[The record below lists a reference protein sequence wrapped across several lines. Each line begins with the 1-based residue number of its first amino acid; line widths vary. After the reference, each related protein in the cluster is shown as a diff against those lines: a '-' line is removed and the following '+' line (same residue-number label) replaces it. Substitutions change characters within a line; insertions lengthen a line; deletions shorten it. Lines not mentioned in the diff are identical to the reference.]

1 MLDIRKLYLF
11 LLFMLVFAVFLPGIS
26 RSVYGGDS
34 GDIILAAYFGGVAHP
49 PGYPLN
55 SIFGFLF
62 THLPIAASIAFKAG
76 IMMAVFSAGTI
87 VFLFLTLEKLLK
99 DPLIALATALT
110 LAFSPLFWLYAHVVE
125 VFQLNLLLV
134 SVSVYLLIYWR
145 SKVILR
151 RRKAESSA
159 QKFLLLAVLFLGLAT
174 FHHHT
179 SILVLPGFVFLIYK
193 TEKQAILS
201 GKNLF
206 KLLGAFS
213 LGIIPYLYV
222 PFAAGRA
229 TPVNWD
235 NAVNV
240 KNLIVLITRADYGTF
255 AASQSFIGSTLIERI
270 SQVLSFFAFIKN
282 DFTPVGL
289 LLVIFG
295 FIFSI
300 GLYKKDKIISI
311 FVAISLILC
320 GPFFLFYS
328 SFSLSS
334 DFFFGIWE
342 RFLLLS
348 YFFASIFL
356 GYGLQFFTVG
366 AQKYLPE
373 KIAFFLPGKKQLLTI
388 VKFSIFLLPL
398 YMIAANWHKSDMS
411 KFKLG
416 DWLGHDILV
425 SSEAN
430 SMVFLFSDT
439 LAFNSQY
446 VYYSDFSE
454 FGDRKI
460 VLGGLLRHLYYRNQL
475 ARWYPDL
482 IFPNGFFDDSQ
493 NESGKFMADLVSANI
508 DRSPIYAIGYLPEV
522 KNHAWVKIGF
532 MSKLVDVNNK
542 DNEDIAY
549 LNRRALNNFKLEINE
564 ANEGY
569 TNFIEQDIKR
579 SYNVSFNDTGDQMAD
594 LNLNVLALDNY
605 NLALALNPQ
614 SARSY
619 YGKGKV
625 YLNMGDCSSA
635 GVFLLKSNE
644 VNSQNVP
651 TLNSLAD
658 WARKCKH
665 DESLAQDY
673 ELKAKVVKSN
683 STRETIF

>member
-1 MLDIRKLYLF
+1 MRKLYLL
-11 LLFMLVFAVFLPGIS
+11 LLFALVFAVFLPGIS
-26 RSVYGGDS
+26 TSVYGGDS

-62 THLPIAASIAFKAG
+62 THLPFAGSIAYKAG

-99 DPLIALATALT
+99 DSFIALATALT

-125 VFQLNLLLV
+125 VFQVNLFLV

-145 SKVILR
+145 SKVISR
-151 RRKAESSA
+151 RGKAESSA
-159 QKFLLLAVLFLGLAT
+159 RKFLLLSFLFLGLAT

-193 TEKQAILS
+193 TEKQAILW

-206 KLLGAFS
+206 KLLGTFT
-213 LGIIPYLYV
+213 LGILPYLYV

-235 NAVNV
+235 NAVNA

-255 AASQSFIGSTLIERI
+255 AASQSFIGSTLIERV
-270 SQVLSFFAFIKN
+270 SQVLSFFAFLKN
-282 DFTPVGL
+282 DFTLVGL
-289 LLVIFG
+289 FLVIAGLIFG
-295 FIFSI
+295 LF
-300 GLYKKDKIISI
+300 KKDKAISI
-311 FVAISLILC
+311 FLTISLILC

-328 SFSLSS
+328 SFSLAT

-342 RFLLLS
+342 RFILLS

-356 GYGLQFFTVG
+356 GNGLQSIIFT
-366 AQKYLPE
+366 AKKYLPD
-373 KIAFFLPGKKQLLTI
+373 KSAFLLLGKKQLLTI

-411 KFKLG
+411 EFKLG

-430 SMVFLFSDT
+430 SIVFLFSDT

-454 FGDRKI
+454 FGDRKVI
-460 VLGGLLRHLYYRNQL
+460 LGGLLRHPYYRKQL
-475 ARWYPDL
+475 ARRYPDL
-482 IFPNGFFDDSQ
+482 NFPNSFFDDSQ

-508 DRSPIYAIGYLPEV
+508 DRFPIYTIAYLPEI
-522 KNHAWVKIGF
+522 KNHAWVKSGM
-532 MSKLVDVNNK
+532 MSKLVNNDNK
-542 DNEDIAY
+542 DIANIAY
-549 LNRRALNNFKLEINE
+549 LNRRALDNFKLEIDE

-579 SYNVSFNDTGDQMAD
+579 SYNVSFNDTGDEMAD

-605 NLALALNPQ
+605 NLALALNPE

-625 YLNMGDCSSA
+625 YLNMDDCSSA
-635 GVFLLKSNE
+635 GVFLLKSYE
-644 VNSQNVP
+644 VNSENVP

-658 WARKCKH
+658 WARKCKQ

-673 ELKAKVVKSN
+673 ELKAKIIKSN